1 MKISG
6 SKNSFT
12 PVRVLIWL
20 SLMLVGMHGYG
31 QTRHITKLDGGKITT
46 AEIDTFIKSAMEAA
60 KVQGVNLAILN
71 NNKIAYVQSYG
82 FRNKPKNALA
92 DTATIVYGASFSKA
106 VFGYLIMKL
115 VDEKVLELDTPL
127 YHYLKQPI
135 ASYKYFADLKDDDRW
150 KQITARMCLSHTT
163 GLPNVRYFNPITNAE
178 DSVGV
183 MKIYFTPGSKYAYSG
198 EGFRLLQ
205 MVVEEITN
213 TKIHQLAK
221 EKIFEPLNMK
231 RTGYIWYESFGDDN
245 VAVGHLN
252 DGSIDVKR
260 KRKEAVAGGSLVTTI
275 ADYAKFIQQV
285 MQRKGLSK
293 KSYDTMLS
301 PQIAIHSVTQ
311 FPPIT
316 QETTTENDAIQLS
329 YGLGW
334 GLINCP
340 AYGRAFFKE
349 GNGGSWR
356 NYNINFR
363 DKGISII
370 LMTNSENGETIFQPV
385 IEKLLGK
392 TCIPWKWNGYH
403 PY

>member
-1 MKISG
+1 MKISA
-6 SKNSFT
+6 SKKTFS
-12 PVRVLIWL
+12 PLRVFILL
-20 SLMLVGMHGYG
+20 SLMLMGMYGYG
-31 QTRHITKLDGGKITT
+31 QTKHISRLDGSKITT
-46 AEIDTFIKSAMEAA
+46 AQIDTFIKSAMKAA
-60 KVQGVNLAILN
+60 KVQGVNVAILN
-71 NNKIAYVQSYG
+71 HNKIAYVQSYG
-82 FRNKPKNALA
+82 FRNKPINALA

-115 VDEKVLELDTPL
+115 VDEQVLELDTPL
-127 YHYLKQPI
+127 YRYLKQPI

-213 TKIHQLAK
+213 MKIHQLAK
-221 EKIFEPLNMK
+221 EKIFEPLNMN

-301 PQIAIHSVTQ
+301 PQIAIHSITQ

-316 QETTTENDAIQLS
+316 FETTTENDAIQLS

-334 GLINCP
+334 GLINCQP
-340 AYGRAFFKE
+340 YGKAFFKE

-356 NYNINFR
+356 NYNINFQ

-370 LMTNSENGETIFQPV
+370 LTTNSENGEKIFQPV

-392 TCIPWKWNGYH
+392 TCIPWKWNGYQ

>member
-1 MKISG
+1 MIS
-6 SKNSFT
+6 
-12 PVRVLIWL
+12 L
-20 SLMLVGMHGYG
+20 SLIFICLYGYG
-31 QTRHITKLDGGKITT
+31 QTKGIIKLDGSKITT
-46 AEIDTFIKSAMEAA
+46 AQIDTFIKSTMEAA

-82 FRNKPKNALA
+82 FKNKPKNALS

-115 VDEKVLELDTPL
+115 VDEKVLDLDTPL
-127 YHYLKQPI
+127 YRYLKQPI
-135 ASYKYFADLKDDDRW
+135 AGYKYFADLKDDDRW
-150 KQITARMCLSHTT
+150 KKITARMCLSHTT

-178 DSVGV
+178 DSIGI

-205 MVVEEITN
+205 MAVEELTN
-213 TKIHQLAK
+213 TKIYQLAK
-221 EKIFEPLNMK
+221 DKIFKPLNMT
-231 RTGYIWYESFGDDN
+231 RTGYIWDESFGDDN

-252 DGSIDVKR
+252 DGTIDVKR

-301 PQIAIHSVTQ
+301 SQIAIHSVTQ

-316 QETTTENDAIQLS
+316 EETTTENDAIQLS

-340 AYGRAFFKE
+340 GYGRAFFKE

-356 NYNINFR
+356 NYNINFQE
-363 DKGISII
+363 KGTSII